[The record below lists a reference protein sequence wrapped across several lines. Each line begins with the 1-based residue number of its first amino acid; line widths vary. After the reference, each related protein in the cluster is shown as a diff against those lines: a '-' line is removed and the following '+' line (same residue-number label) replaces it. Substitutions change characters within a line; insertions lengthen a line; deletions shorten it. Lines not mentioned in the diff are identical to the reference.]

1 MSVCYN
7 VRMSGSH
14 KFGHRPPEIPR
25 QVLGMGWISG
35 VRRLEFSSAK
45 ASYWHRHE
53 ETALLGCLKGEM
65 TYEFHGIPPITLSA
79 GSFLVIPAQVEH
91 RHLGEVDPVGQRVE
105 LLLDVSPRSQSKY
118 ALFTPAAA
126 RTLHAAL
133 LRKALTP
140 AKCTKDVQTAF
151 AELYDFAKKP
161 CENLPEPD
169 LGYIRLLVTRI
180 LFGVALPRKTHAEQ
194 PPVMM
199 STVLNWIEAHYNE
212 PIDIDRL
219 VAKVGFSRTHV
230 FNLFKKQTGL
240 TPADYIVRF
249 RIRKA
254 CEALEDPELT
264 SKEIARACGFQTP
277 SNFNAVFKRQ
287 IGLTPSQ
294 WRQRRKVRE
303 TPCESPWTPRGR

>member
-7 VRMSGSH
+7 MRMSGSH

-35 VRRLEFSSAK
+35 VRRLEFTSAK

-91 RHLGEVDPVGQRVE
+91 RHLDEVDPVGQRVE
-105 LLLDVSPRSQSKY
+105 LLIDVSPRSRAKY

-126 RTLHAAL
+126 RTLHATL

-140 AKCTKDVQTAF
+140 TKCTKDVQTAF
-151 AELYDFAKKP
+151 AELYDFAKSP
-161 CENLPEPD
+161 ARTFSEPD

-180 LFGVALPRKTHAEQ
+180 LFGAAMPRKTHVEQ
-194 PPVMM
+194 PPAMM

-219 VAKVGFSRTHV
+219 VAKIGFSRTHV
-230 FNLFKKQTGL
+230 FNLFRKQTGL
-240 TPADYIVRF
+240 TPADYL
-249 RIRKA
+249 IRLRVKKA
-254 CEALEDPELT
+254 CESLRNT
-264 SKEIARACGFQTP
+264 SMNSKQIAEACGFSSP
-277 SNFNAVFKRQ
+277 SRFNAAFKRQ
-287 IGLTPSQ
+287 TGLTPSQ
-294 WRQRRKVRE
+294 WRVRA
-303 TPCESPWTPRGR
+303 SAAS

>member
-1 MSVCYN
+1 MPVCYN
-7 VRMSGSH
+7 VYMSGVH
-14 KFGHRPPEIPR
+14 KFGHRPPDISQ

-35 VRRLEFSSAK
+35 VRRIEFSSAR
-45 ASYWHRHE
+45 ASYWHRHN

-91 RHLGEVDPVGQRVE
+91 RHLDEVDPVGQRVE
-105 LLLDVSPRSQSKY
+105 LLIDVSPRSRAKY

-126 RTLHAAL
+126 RTLHATL

-140 AKCTKDVQTAF
+140 TKCTKDVQTAF

-161 CENLPEPD
+161 CENLSEPD

-180 LFGVALPRKTHAEQ
+180 LFGAAMPRKTHVEQ
-194 PPVMM
+194 PPAMM

-219 VAKVGFSRTHV
+219 VAKIGFSRTHV
-230 FNLFKKQTGL
+230 FNLFRKQTGL
-240 TPADYIVRF
+240 TPADYL
-249 RIRKA
+249 IRLRVKKA
-254 CEALEDPELT
+254 CESLRNT
-264 SKEIARACGFQTP
+264 SMNSKQIAEACGFSSP
-277 SNFNAVFKRQ
+277 SRFNAAFKRQ
-287 IGLTPSQ
+287 TGLTPSQ
-294 WRQRRKVRE
+294 WRVRA
-303 TPCESPWTPRGR
+303 SAAS

>member
-1 MSVCYN
+1 MPVCYN
-7 VRMSGSH
+7 VYMSGVH
-14 KFGHRPPEIPR
+14 KFGHRPPDISQ

-35 VRRLEFSSAK
+35 VRRIEFSSAR
-45 ASYWHRHE
+45 ASYWHRHN

-91 RHLGEVDPVGQRVE
+91 RHLDEVDPVGQRVE
-105 LLLDVSPRSQSKY
+105 LLLDVSPRSRAKY

-140 AKCTKDVQTAF
+140 TKCTKDVQTAF
-151 AELYDFAKKP
+151 AELYDFAQKP

-180 LFGVALPRKTHAEQ
+180 LFGAAMPRKTHVEQ
-194 PPVMM
+194 PPAMM

-219 VAKVGFSRTHV
+219 VAKIGFSRTHV

-240 TPADYIVRF
+240 TPIDYII
-249 RIRKA
+249 RIRVRKA
-254 CEALEDPELT
+254 CEALKDPTTT
-264 SKEIARACGFQTP
+264 SKNIAEHYGFSTA
-277 SNFNAVFKRQ
+277 SSFNAIFKRQ
-287 IGLTPSQ
+287 TGLTPTQ
-294 WRQRRKVRE
+294 WRKKKKRPQ
-303 TPCESPWTPRGR
+303 PSHP

>member
-1 MSVCYN
+1 
-7 VRMSGSH
+7 
-14 KFGHRPPEIPR
+14 
-25 QVLGMGWISG
+25 MGWISG
-35 VRRLEFSSAK
+35 VRRIEFSSAR
-45 ASYWHRHE
+45 ASYWHRHN

-91 RHLGEVDPVGQRVE
+91 RHLDEVDPVGQRVE
-105 LLLDVSPRSQSKY
+105 ILLDVSPRSRAKY

-140 AKCTKDVQTAF
+140 TKCTKDVQTAF

-180 LFGVALPRKTHAEQ
+180 LLGAAMPRKTHVEQ
-194 PPVMM
+194 PPAMM

-219 VAKVGFSRTHV
+219 VAKIGFSRTHV
-230 FNLFKKQTGL
+230 FNLFRKQTGL
-240 TPADYIVRF
+240 TPIDYII
-249 RIRKA
+249 RIRVRKA
-254 CEALEDPELT
+254 CEALKDPIAT
-264 SKEIARACGFQTP
+264 SKNIAERCGFSTA
-277 SNFNAVFKRQ
+277 SSFNAIFKRQ
-287 IGLTPSQ
+287 TGLTPTQ
-294 WRQRRKVRE
+294 WRKKKKR
-303 TPCESPWTPRGR
+303 PLPSHP

>member
-1 MSVCYN
+1 MSE
-7 VRMSGSH
+7 SH

-35 VRRLEFSSAK
+35 VRRLERHSAK
-45 ASYWHRHE
+45 TSYWHRHE
-53 ETALLGCLKGEM
+53 ETTLLGCLKGEM
-65 TYEFHGIPPITLSA
+65 TYEFHDIDPITLSA

-105 LLLDVSPRSQSKY
+105 LLLDVSPRSRTKY
-118 ALFTPAAA
+118 ALFTPATA

-151 AELYDFAKKP
+151 AELYDFAQKP
-161 CENLPEPD
+161 CKSLPDTD

-180 LFGVALPRKTHAEQ
+180 LFGVALPHKTQAEQ
-194 PPVMM
+194 PPMM
-199 STVLNWIEAHYNE
+199 MDTVLSWIEAHISE

-219 VAKVGFSRTHV
+219 VAKIGFSRTHV

-240 TPADYIVRF
+240 TPVDYIVRL

-254 CEALEDPELT
+254 CEALKNPNLT
-264 SKEIARACGFQTP
+264 SKEIASACGFQTP

-287 IGLTPSQ
+287 TGFSPTQ
-294 WRQRRKVRE
+294 WRQRGI
-303 TPCESPWTPRGR
+303 P